1 MKKEINSKLPEKR
14 TLYKQ
19 NELIRNEYEFNAEFD
34 LVSNRKNLLSIESLK
49 LYNFLYM
56 VFQFNRDKYNL
67 LEDSKLII
75 TQTDLKK
82 ELGINN
88 NNYTKMIETAINE
101 LLTTIA
107 VIKNFYDKDG
117 NLVHSYKT
125 QLLKSVKDFTSVE
138 DNKTKCFEFQ
148 IDNDLLNFMIKRK
161 GTYTELDL
169 KHYKNFKSANT
180 IRIYEY
186 IKSYQNAR
194 KIPSLDIKGLN
205 KLLMTKYKYLS
216 DIEKIIDRSI
226 ESINEETDIIVTKT
240 KDKKKKDVTF
250 FITKKNKIS
259 IEDKDKQKYAIQ
271 KSKEEKELINK
282 LLNEK
287 GVKWQTI

>member
-250 FITKKNKIS
+250 FITKKNTITS
-259 IEDKDKQKYAIQ
+259 EDKEKQKYAIQ

-282 LLNEK
+282 LLNDK
-287 GVKWQTI
+287 GVK

>member
-287 GVKWQTI
+287 GVK

>member
-1 MKKEINSKLPEKR
+1 MSNINGNTDLPQKR

-56 VFQFNRDKYNL
+56 VFQFNRNKYNL

-75 TQTDLKK
+75 KQTDLKK

-107 VIKNFYDKDG
+107 VIKNFHDKEG

-125 QLLKSVKDFTSVE
+125 TLVKSVKDFTSAQ

-169 KHYKNFKSANT
+169 KHYQNFKSANT

-194 KIPSLDIKGLN
+194 EIPELDLEGLN
-205 KLLMTKYKYLS
+205 KLLMTKYNYLS

-226 ESINEETDIIVTKT
+226 KSINKETDISVSKI
-240 KDKKKKDVTF
+240 
-250 FITKKNKIS
+250 KNKKRKTIS
-259 IEDKDKQKYAIQ
+259 FVIETTTKIKLENKIKRDYSIKKTI
-271 KSKEEKELINK
+271 EEKEIIEK
-282 LLNEK
+282 LLNNE
-287 GVKWQTI
+287 GIS